1 MVEHIPAVRGW
12 KKSKQES
19 NIQTQ
24 NIKRQKSEQQAS
36 NIRLW
41 KKKNIKPQDRI
52 FGPGHTFH
60 YF

>member
-41 KKKNIKPQDRI
+41 KKNIKPQDRI
-52 FGPGHTFH
+52 FGLGHTFH